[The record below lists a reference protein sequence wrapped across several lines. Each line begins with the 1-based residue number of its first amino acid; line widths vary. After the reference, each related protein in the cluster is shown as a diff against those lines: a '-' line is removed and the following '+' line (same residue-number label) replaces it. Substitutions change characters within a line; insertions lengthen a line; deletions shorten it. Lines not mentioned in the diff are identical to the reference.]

1 MPKEHVV
8 TTAVVAALTYSLIA
22 RYATGLALFH
32 VTLIA
37 ALGAFC
43 FRVLA
48 VKEHWP
54 QIVFAAP
61 PLLKKVGG
69 SR

>member
-1 MPKEHVV
+1 
-8 TTAVVAALTYSLIA
+8 
-22 RYATGLALFH
+22 
-32 VTLIA
+32 LIA
-37 ALGAFC
+37 AAGAFC

-61 PLLKKVGG
+61 PLLKKVSG